1 MSETHLSFSRVAID
15 SNRERTLL
23 VILEI
28 VCWEDSWWARK
39 VSSEAVKE
47 ANRDFCSGSVRVEV
61 S

>member
-23 VILEI
+23 VIVEMI
-28 VCWEDSWWARK
+28 CWEDSWWASK
-39 VSSEAVKE
+39 ASSEAVKE
-47 ANRDFCSGSVRVEV
+47 AKRDLCSGSVRVGV